1 MVAQHYLI
9 VFFGCIWLGILSL
22 VRHSSRNNPART
34 EIQIMAWHESH
45 TPALSRH
52 TNGRATN
59 SQVCFHRH
67 HFCDPVNSWQSSM
80 ECVVPLGRTN
90 KATLGIKLPSA
101 TVPAWQVNC
110 GCLCTSMNTHGLLFC
125 SNVWKSPPTAPH
137 PPPPPTPPTPY
148 ILNPGYWWGLKKVSE
163 ISETLVS

>member
-1 MVAQHYLI
+1 MTWFAKI
-9 VFFGCIWLGILSL
+9 
-22 VRHSSRNNPART
+22 RNNPART

-67 HFCDPVNSWQSSM
+67 HFCDPVNSWQSTM

-90 KATLGIKLPSA
+90 QGHTWYETAVSDRTGLAGKLWLSVHFNEHTMA
-101 TVPAWQVNC
+101 V
-110 GCLCTSMNTHGLLFC
+110 FC
-125 SNVWKSPPTAPH
+125 SNVWKNPPTAPH
-137 PPPPPTPPTPY
+137 PPPPPIPPPSCPPTPY
-148 ILNPGYWWGLKKVSE
+148 ILNPWYWWGLKKVSE
-163 ISETLVS
+163 IPAPLVS